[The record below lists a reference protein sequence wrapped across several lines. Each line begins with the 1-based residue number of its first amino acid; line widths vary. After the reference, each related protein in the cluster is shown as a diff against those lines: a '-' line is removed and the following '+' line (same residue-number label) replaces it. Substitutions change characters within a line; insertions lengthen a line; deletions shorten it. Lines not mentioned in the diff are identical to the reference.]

1 MEKEVNVEMSLELF
15 FSELGA
21 GFQLIVARAFEL
33 LEQPALNTEM
43 LWILLPL
50 LATLFLIELYFGRY
64 KKESLGWNSAVGNSL
79 VLFFVA
85 VNLFSYLY
93 RNDML
98 LSVSF
103 IPPAL
108 FMQALSKSIITFFIL
123 LESIL
128 LLVLNFFH
136 LMPRNLAFGV
146 SSALI
151 INFIGVMAVV
161 LVYSSLVIDIITLLA
176 IIFLFIFVA
185 LLFKLLQLIIPKAK
199 DNENEEEE

>member
-1 MEKEVNVEMSLELF
+1 MNVTLF
-15 FSELGA
+15 FSELGE
-21 GFQLIVARAFEL
+21 GLQLIVEKAIEI
-33 LEQPALNTEM
+33 LEQPFLNTEM

-93 RNDML
+93 RNDLL

-103 IPPAL
+103 IPPAM
-108 FMQALSKSIITFFIL
+108 FMQALSKSLITFFTL

-136 LMPRNLAFGV
+136 LMPRNLSFGV

-151 INFIGVMAVV
+151 INFIGVMAVI
-161 LVYSSLVIDIITLLA
+161 LVYSSLVINIITLLA
-176 IIFLFIFVA
+176 IILLFIALA
-185 LLFKLLQLIIPKAK
+185 LLFKFFQLLIPKAK
-199 DNENEEEE
+199 DEEAEEET